1 MTRDFFADEEND
13 SALASKARKTATLSG
28 PPDTATNVLNG
39 VQSTHGKARSTF
51 CSSFFKGA
59 YGYFIGLIVFLFS
72 FATMCMSED
81 F

>member
-1 MTRDFFADEEND
+1 MIRLFLAEEETD
-13 SALASKARKTATLSG
+13 SELASKARKTATLSG
-28 PPDTATNVLNG
+28 QPETATRVLND
-39 VQSTHGKARSTF
+39 VQSAHGKARSTF